1 MSWMVWVWGGLCG
14 AAVVVAVLATAGMTW
29 LVRRRA
35 AAAVVPEPADAIDV
49 ALMES
54 LAQMMVEAEA
64 ETPGTPRAAI
74 ALECAALATKNQREA
89 LLVRVAGWEALG
101 GKPREPKGFNDMKRA
116 LR

>member
-1 MSWMVWVWGGLCG
+1 MVWVWGGLCG
-14 AAVVVAVLATAGMTW
+14 AAVVVAILVVSGVTW
-29 LVRRRA
+29 VVRHRA
-35 AAAVVPEPADAIDV
+35 ANAVVAEPADAIDV

-64 ETPGTPRAAI
+64 VDPGSPRGVI
-74 ALECAALATKNQREA
+74 AQTCAALATKNQREA
-89 LLVRVAGWEALG
+89 LLGRVAEWEALG

>member
-1 MSWMVWVWGGLCG
+1 MVWVWGGLCG
-14 AAVVVAVLATAGMTW
+14 AVVVVVVLVVSGVTW
-29 LVRRRA
+29 FVRRRE
-35 AAAVVPEPADAIDV
+35 AAAVVPEPPDAIDV

-64 ETPGTPRAAI
+64 DAPGSPRAAI
-74 ALECAALATKNQREA
+74 ADVCAGLATKNQREA
-89 LLVRVAGWEALG
+89 LLVRVAEWEALG